1 MRRRLFEFS
10 EPPRRSTTSA
20 LVGQSKR
27 LRAEA
32 RSQGGWVVTSLQIFS
47 DGVDHMTIWLVDAQG
62 TASMLACSPGAA
74 DRSWIEKGVAVTA
87 DAVYVPAENLSASTW
102 EIDRIAR

>member
-1 MRRRLFEFS
+1 
-10 EPPRRSTTSA
+10 
-20 LVGQSKR
+20 
-27 LRAEA
+27 
-32 RSQGGWVVTSLQIFS
+32 VTSLQIFS